1 MMSDKDFNKSYLGIL
16 NNLAL
21 LSSSFDSDT
30 DFSPSSDV
38 AVILDSLAY
47 QVRALRCSL
56 VTVEDNLFKIN

>member
-1 MMSDKDFNKSYLGIL
+1 MSCKDFNKSYLDIL

-38 AVILDSLAY
+38 AAILDSLAY

-56 VTVEDNLFKIN
+56 VIVEDNLFKIN